1 MTPPPPVDLLS
12 SSGAVHGD
20 NPNTDNGSYSDL
32 WDKFPEVIE
41 KLKRTRSGMKD
52 LHTMFKS
59 HCDAHKE
66 IAKVY
71 SKSKLDSSGMG
82 QFTDAFVKMSEF
94 ADTHSNVN
102 ASLSQSTQTD
112 LVKELERLRKELSAE
127 IKRAVKEEKKLR
139 ADLSSADSA
148 AKSAKE
154 KDKKEK
160 MIYEKL
166 QIQLIKADNLTPSRI
181 NKLQKSVHSAERSQ
195 KKAEDDYRIA
205 VEKLHETDTA
215 FYSQLR
221 DLMVHLEELDKRL
234 MQNMKMIL
242 DKYAQMQQDVANQI
256 IQGTDILQNA
266 FERINVER
274 DIQDFVMINKT
285 NAVPPE
291 PLTFEPYVVA
301 LPDEIESQ
309 RFSVSI
315 SSSPMSHTDSN
326 LSTASSTKSRR
337 DSAAQNAVTASASSL
352 ADAISP
358 MSINEDTAVTVTPA
372 PDQPVQQYQDQTEN
386 DEGFVASF
394 KTVQALY
401 DYEPTN
407 EQELLIRAG
416 DMISVLQECDDGWWE
431 GELAD
436 GTRGFFPSNFV
447 QVIDENIDGIA
458 TEIAVA
464 TTDDHHVVADAAAVE
479 EGEEQVEMTSALYD
493 YEAQSENELTFKE
506 GDVIFIREK
515 YDDGWWYGYLESGE
529 EGLFPSNYT
538 TGGAM

>member
-1 MTPPPPVDLLS
+1 M
-12 SSGAVHGD
+12 
-20 NPNTDNGSYSDL
+20 N
-32 WDKFPEVIE
+32 
-41 KLKRTRSGMKD
+41 
-52 LHTMFKS
+52 
-59 HCDAHKE
+59 
-66 IAKVY
+66 
-71 SKSKLDSSGMG
+71 
-82 QFTDAFVKMSEF
+82 
-94 ADTHSNVN
+94 
-102 ASLSQSTQTD
+102 
-112 LVKELERLRKELSAE
+112 
-127 IKRAVKEEKKLR
+127 
-139 ADLSSADSA
+139 
-148 AKSAKE
+148 
-154 KDKKEK
+154 
-160 MIYEKL
+160 YEKL

-215 FYSQLR
+215 FYSQLK

-234 MQNMKMIL
+234 LQSMKTFL
-242 DKYAQMQQDVANQI
+242 DRYAQMQQDVANQI

-274 DIQDFVMINKT
+274 DIQDFVTTNRT

-326 LSTASSTKSRR
+326 LSTASSSMSRR
-337 DSAAQNAVTASASSL
+337 DSAAQNAVTASSSSL
-352 ADAISP
+352 ADVISP
-358 MSINEDTAVTVTPA
+358 MSINEDTAVATPA
-372 PDQPVQQYQDQTEN
+372 PVHHPVQQYQEQTEN
-386 DEGFVASF
+386 DEGFATSC
-394 KTVQALY
+394 KTVQVLY

-407 EQELLIRAG
+407 EQELLIHAG
-416 DMISVLQECDDGWWE
+416 DIISVLQECDDGWWE

-447 QVIDENIDGIA
+447 QVIDENVDGIA
-458 TEIAVA
+458 V
-464 TTDDHHVVADAAAVE
+464 DDHQIADDSADAADVAVAGE
-479 EGEEQVEMTSALYD
+479 EGEEQAEMTSALYD

-506 GDVIFIREK
+506 GDIIIVREK
-515 YDDGWWYGYLESGE
+515 YDDGWWYGHLESGE

-538 TGGAM
+538 AGGAM